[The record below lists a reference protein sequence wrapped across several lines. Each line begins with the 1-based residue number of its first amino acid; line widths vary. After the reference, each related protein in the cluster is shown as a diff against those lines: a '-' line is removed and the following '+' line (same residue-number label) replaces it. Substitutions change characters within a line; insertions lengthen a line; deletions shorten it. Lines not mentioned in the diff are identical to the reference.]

1 MCSKTIQ
8 LFLLCCHLVLVKTDS
23 NQIPEMSIPDHPET
37 GSLAHHHAETS
48 ILTKTE
54 MDEIWRLIPASD
66 DLDLILEDLQLTD
79 VVDEKATSGSI
90 EDSTSDESSF
100 DELKVLFPDGTNSS
114 EVG

>member
-1 MCSKTIQ
+1 MCSKTMQ
-8 LFLLCCHLVLVKTDS
+8 LLLLCCHLVLVKTDS

-37 GSLAHHHAETS
+37 GSLAHHHAEAS

-54 MDEIWRLIPASD
+54 MDEIWKLIPASD

-79 VVDEKATSGSI
+79 FVDEKATS
-90 EDSTSDESSF
+90 DESSF
-100 DELKVLFPDGTNSS
+100 YELKVLFPDRTNSS